1 METWLADASTIIGTV
16 VEVMALLIIAYSSV
30 EAFIQV
36 VRMAVTRT
44 VSDQVRNTVY
54 LRYLRWLVAAL
65 TFQLAADFAHTAV
78 DASWEQ
84 LGRVAAIAIIRTFLG
99 YFLERDMREAAAQ
112 VKGED

>member
-1 METWLADASTIIGTV
+1 MEAWLAHASTIIGTV
-16 VEVMALLIIAYSSV
+16 VEWMALLIIAFSSA
-30 EAFIQV
+30 EAFIQI
-36 VRMAVTRT
+36 VRMAVRG
-44 VSDQVRNTVY
+44 VSDQVRNTIY

-112 VKGED
+112 VKGQD